1 MKISPLFGKAEKGA
15 YLFFMSAVGGVGGY
29 QAAKQRMLVKEFAQ
43 KAGMS
48 EQDVMAAVREGR
60 IRELASFANDKADAK
75 RQAVKFVD
83 SVQKSIN
90 LYMQHRHNI
99 DCIRN
104 GRRQGK
110 AFFQSGEVCKA
121 SGELGKAALGY
132 DDQAFA
138 HTQVCGFVFSFKVQQ
153 V

>member
-1 MKISPLFGKAEKGA
+1 MKISPLFGFAEKGA

-48 EQDVMAAVREGR
+48 EQDVMVAVREGR

-104 GRRQGK
+104 GRLFMDCDEKVSSDYIRLI
-110 AFFQSGEVCKA
+110 E
-121 SGELGKAALGY
+121 
-132 DDQAFA
+132 
-138 HTQVCGFVFSFKVQQ
+138 TQNPWVRDMATDI
-153 V
+153 